1 MRWSAVHGIAGQIF
15 RADSIFLWFSGTS
28 GAKQS
33 NFPRLIVSP
42 LSQHFALAIRKTD
55 IFTGVLGIIES
66 GFSGT
71 RVLKL
76 SELVLRT
83 NESSFSKPRFSKTSE
98 SSFSESD
105 CGNRVLDRTTTT
117 SLCTAAVPRVRRLWS
132 RSTQKVS
139 SRPWTSGPLC
149 EGLETELDQ
158 PGGESVCQRE
168 PDYLNQRLGGN
179 PVRWEG

>member
-1 MRWSAVHGIAGQIF
+1 MDSWASGWTPTFPFDHDELILQISDKHQEQHEVVAVHGIAGQIF

-71 RVLKL
+71 QVLKL

-83 NESSFSKPRFSKTSE
+83 NEP
-98 SSFSESD
+98 
-105 CGNRVLDRTTTT
+105 VL
-117 SLCTAAVPRVRRLWS
+117 ANH
-132 RSTQKVS
+132 
-139 SRPWTSGPLC
+139 
-149 EGLETELDQ
+149 EF
-158 PGGESVCQRE
+158 
-168 PDYLNQRLGGN
+168 
-179 PVRWEG
+179 

>member
-71 RVLKL
+71 QVLKL

-83 NESSFSKPRFSKTSE
+83 NEP
-98 SSFSESD
+98 
-105 CGNRVLDRTTTT
+105 VL
-117 SLCTAAVPRVRRLWS
+117 ANH
-132 RSTQKVS
+132 
-139 SRPWTSGPLC
+139 
-149 EGLETELDQ
+149 EF
-158 PGGESVCQRE
+158 
-168 PDYLNQRLGGN
+168 
-179 PVRWEG
+179 